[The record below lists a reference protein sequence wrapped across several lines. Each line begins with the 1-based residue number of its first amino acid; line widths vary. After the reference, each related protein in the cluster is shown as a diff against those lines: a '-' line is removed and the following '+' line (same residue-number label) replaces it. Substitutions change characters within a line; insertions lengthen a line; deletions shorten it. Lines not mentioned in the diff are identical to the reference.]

1 VVRLGLLGRAHAHA
15 LLGLLGAQLPR
26 SRPSSRP
33 RSRWSD
39 STSTRRGWTRC
50 GARRCASPRAATA
63 TSTGCNLHLNFELD
77 EDTRV
82 DSYSQRTSWTCTFA
96 RLFEHEQAIWL
107 PAGSTIECECDIDAS
122 THCPRYA
129 VAVRVSHGA
138 REPLRRVGE
147 FSWSGDG

>member
-1 VVRLGLLGRAHAHA
+1 MERLDFNAARMDEVRRTTLRFTTCRDGHFDGLH
-15 LLGLLGAQLPR
+15 
-26 SRPSSRP
+26 
-33 RSRWSD
+33 
-39 STSTRRGWTRC
+39 
-50 GARRCASPRAATA
+50 
-63 TSTGCNLHLNFELD
+63 LHLNFELD